1 MSRSV
6 KIYYGLSG
14 TFKGTTIDCSL
25 KSGDTVLNSGIK
37 QWKYWENSLLGG
49 LNNPSDLNYA
59 LLHLSR
65 LKDMKFD
72 LTKDSTTLHVERGV
86 SDMLFYWL
94 LSNPTYENSE
104 TLIRNL
110 IEEEISVSMV
120 AGGDISEPTKILLVQ
135 KDYEFVRDVVLS
147 EPTRKER
154 FLGGVDDYMLSQD
167 HYIEF
172 TKKFNKISEI
182 IEITNARDYL
192 RSLGLE
198 WKDPKQLNELKN

>member
-14 TFKGTTIDCSL
+14 TFKGTTIDCYL

-72 LTKDSTTLHVERGV
+72 LTKDSSTLHVERGV

-120 AGGDISEPTKILLVQ
+120 AGGDISEPKKILLVQ
-135 KDYEFVRDVVLS
+135 KDYEFVRNVVLN
-147 EPTRKER
+147 EPTRRER

-167 HYIEF
+167 RYIEF

-198 WKDPKQLNELKN
+198 WRDPKQLNELKN

>member
-14 TFKGTTIDCSL
+14 TFKGTTIDSSL

-94 LSNPTYENSE
+94 LSNPTYKNSE

-120 AGGDISEPTKILLVQ
+120 AGGDILEPTKILLVQ

-147 EPTRKER
+147 EPTRRER

-167 HYIEF
+167 RYIEF

>member
-14 TFKGTTIDCSL
+14 AFKGTTIDCSL

-135 KDYEFVRDVVLS
+135 KDYEFVRDVVLN
-147 EPTRKER
+147 EPTRRER

-167 HYIEF
+167 RYIEF
-172 TKKFNKISEI
+172 TKKFNNISEI

-198 WKDPKQLNELKN
+198 WRDPKQFNELKN

>member
-72 LTKDSTTLHVERGV
+72 LTEDSTTLHVERGV

-94 LSNPTYENSE
+94 LSNPTYKNSE

-135 KDYEFVRDVVLS
+135 KDYEFVRDVVLN
-147 EPTRKER
+147 EPTRRER

-167 HYIEF
+167 RYIEF